1 MVPNNILKTV
11 SVFFVLAIL
20 IFSEVGFIVAQNV
33 PNAGEGGNVEIGLDA
48 GEDNNNNVL
57 EDGGELGILNA
68 KNKGFSSII
77 DTILDCLL
85 DPLGCLELIIELPV
99 NLPGFPGGPNP
110 CENNRDCKD
119 IGFKDPAPYCDG
131 NVRVIP
137 KVFCF
142 NRRTSEAFCG
152 IHNVGINRRKCARNA
167 FCRELDVNNDGII
180 ESVTCVRGV
189 NCNGNG
195 ICEYGEGINCIDCI
209 IQVPPQRPPNIPG
222 PGPPFPHA
230 DPNPPQEPENLACNS
245 NADCNLLPGDFKVS
259 CQDRDGDGTKDE
271 LVRKRACC
279 SGIGANKICGICE
292 DRVSNCRYG
301 CGWRTDMNPPR
312 TFCCTRNNPCGEP
325 SCNND
330 GICGAMEVPG
340 TCADCD
346 ICNTDGVCDRERG
359 ENANNCEDCQGEQID
374 CCIDSD
380 CGERKYECQGNTV
393 VWTFPRC
400 KKVCT
405 PESECSEG
413 FAKTDCSILGKICII
428 KDNGMSG
435 CVDSNGAGMG
445 NLAFASD
452 LDADPNQN
460 NNFADA
466 QKDMEMAVG
475 YS

>member
-245 NADCNLLPGDFKVS
+245 NADCNLPDWEFEVS
-259 CQDRDGDGTKDE
+259 CEDRDGDGINDE

-279 SGIGANKICGICE
+279 SGIGANKGCGICE
-292 DRVSNCRYG
+292 DRIGNCRYG
-301 CGWRTDMNPPR
+301 CGWRTDMNPPK
-312 TFCCTRNNPCGEP
+312 TFCCTRDNPCGEP
-325 SCNND
+325 LCDND
-330 GICGAMEVPG
+330 GICDIGEVPG

-346 ICNTDGVCDRERG
+346 ICNIDGVCDREMG
-359 ENANNCEDCQGEQID
+359 ENFNNCPGDCALDGGKPPI
-374 CCIDSD
+374 CCSDAECGGREYRCEGNIMVHIRNHCHNICTDGSSCHFHELKSD
-380 CGERKYECQGNTV
+380 CTNYGGT
-393 VWTFPRC
+393 
-400 KKVCT
+400 
-405 PESECSEG
+405 
-413 FAKTDCSILGKICII
+413 CII
-428 KDNGMSG
+428 KNNGMSG
-435 CVDSNGAGMG
+435 CVDSNEVGMV
-445 NLAFASD
+445 NLAFAST
-452 LDADPNQN
+452 LDADPN
-460 NNFADA
+460 NNFIDT
-466 QKDMEMAVG
+466 
-475 YS
+475 

>member
-33 PNAGEGGNVEIGLDA
+33 PNAGEVENVEIGLDA

-167 FCRELDVNNDGII
+167 FCRELDINDDGITDNVVC
-180 ESVTCVRGV
+180 SRGDPP
-189 NCNGNG
+189 GP
-195 ICEYGEGINCIDCI
+195 IPP
-209 IQVPPQRPPNIPG
+209 VPPIPPIP
-222 PGPPFPHA
+222 PGPPFPG
-230 DPNPPQEPENLACNS
+230 DPNDPNAPPMPPPG
-245 NADCNLLPGDFKVS
+245 ADLSCKKSKDCSLPLGEFEVS
-259 CQDRDGDGTKDE
+259 CEDRDGDGVADE
-271 LVRKRACC
+271 LVRKSACC
-279 SGIGANKICGICE
+279 LGRGVNKNCNICE

-325 SCNND
+325 ICNND
-330 GICGAMEVPG
+330 GVCKIENGEIPGICG
-340 TCADCD
+340 DCD
-346 ICNTDGVCDRERG
+346 ICNTDGVCDREMG
-359 ENANNCEDCQGEQID
+359 ENFNNCQLDCVNPV
-374 CCIDSD
+374 CCSDAECGGREYRCDGNIMVHIRNHCHNICTDSSSCHRHELKSD
-380 CGERKYECQGNTV
+380 CTNYGG
-393 VWTFPRC
+393 
-400 KKVCT
+400 
-405 PESECSEG
+405 
-413 FAKTDCSILGKICII
+413 ACII